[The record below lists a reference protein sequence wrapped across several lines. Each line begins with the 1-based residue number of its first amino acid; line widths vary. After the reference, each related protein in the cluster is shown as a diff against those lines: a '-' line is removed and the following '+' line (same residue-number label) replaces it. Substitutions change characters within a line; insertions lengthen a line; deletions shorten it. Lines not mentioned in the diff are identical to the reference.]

1 MKRKP
6 TFKQTLACILSL
18 LILISTLPILSVTAE
33 ETTDEPITGT
43 TEDGFEYE
51 IIDGEVTIT
60 GYAGENTE
68 TEIQIPEA
76 IENLKVTTIGNFA
89 FDNAFTDYD
98 DFEGTGN
105 FVSVIIPDSVTSIGD
120 YAFRECIALSDIV
133 IPESVRSIGEYAFY
147 QCLYLDNIN
156 IPNSVTSIGDYAF
169 ECCYDLENITIPDSI
184 KQIGEDILE
193 STAYS
198 YNDNNWYNDALY
210 LGNIL
215 LAVTETGYY
224 DDDYEYQLGEQLGV
238 YEIREGTTLIA
249 DYAFA
254 RTGYTTIS
262 VPNTVTSIGTGAFS
276 SCGYLQSIN
285 IPASATEFGDSVFS
299 SDSLKYIN
307 VDKDNPLYSSNDGVL
322 LNKDGTTLLL
332 YPSGRTDSTYNVPKG
347 VTFIGERS
355 FSGNEYIENI
365 ILPHG
370 TTATGASAF
379 GLCKNLTSISLP
391 DTLTIIG
398 SQSFSSCKKLTEIK
412 LPTNL
417 EVIGKQ
423 AFAYSGL
430 KHVDIPYG
438 ITEISENSFQYATS
452 LKSVS
457 IPDSVV
463 SINDYAFYGTNLTD
477 ISIPNSVKSIG
488 DLVFC
493 SAPLESITIPEGVE
507 TIGSAIFYWCRN
519 LKSIDIPSSVTLLD
533 GTFNFSSLESINV
546 HKNNSVYTSL
556 DGVLF
561 DKNITTLIAYP
572 PSKTDTEYHIPEGV
586 TTVNQLTYNVKT
598 LFVPKSVTKIIESEI
613 YELST
618 IYGIKGSYAE
628 TYAQE
633 NGIQFVALTELI
645 DYDTN
650 ITVITKTDAQLR
662 VETITDVNTIDNVN
676 LILADEDVTA
686 LYDITLTKDGAEIQP
701 EGSVTVKVPTG
712 NENAKVYRVEADG
725 TLTDMNA
732 TYIDGFMVFTT
743 DHFSLYVLAVAKST
757 PAFDLGDV
765 DKDGD
770 INIKDATA
778 IQKHIAMLI
787 TLDDEAI
794 ILADY
799 DGDSEVTIKDATA
812 IQKKIAGLI

>member
-1 MKRKP
+1 MP
-6 TFKQTLACILSL
+6 V
-18 LILISTLPILSVTAE
+18 LSVSAE

-51 IIDGEVTIT
+51 IADGEVTIT
-60 GYAGENTE
+60 GYVGENTE

-76 IENLKVTTIGNFA
+76 IKNLKVTTIGNFA

-105 FVSVIIPDSVTSIGD
+105 FVSVIIPDSVTSICD

-133 IPESVRSIGEYAFY
+133 IPKSVTTIGEYAFDG
-147 QCLYLDNIN
+147 CTNLDSIT

-169 ECCYDLENITIPDSI
+169 TSCYALENITIPDSI
-184 KQIGEDILE
+184 KHIGEDILE

-224 DDDYEYQLGEQLGV
+224 DDDYNYQPGEQLGV
-238 YEIREGTTLIA
+238 YEIREGTALIA

-262 VPNTVTSIGTGAFS
+262 VPNTVISIGTGAFS

-285 IPASATEFGDSVFS
+285 IPASTTEFGDSVFS

-307 VDKDNPLYSSNDGVL
+307 VDEDNPLYSSNDGVL
-322 LNKDGTTLLL
+322 LSKDGATLLL
-332 YPSGRTDSTYNVPKG
+332 YPKGRTDSIYNVPNG
-347 VTFIGERS
+347 VTIIGDSS
-355 FSGNEYIENI
+355 FKGNDYIETLV
-365 ILPHG
+365 LPKG
-370 TTATGASAF
+370 ITVTGESAF
-379 GLCKNLTSISLP
+379 NNCKKLTSISLP
-391 DTLTIIG
+391 DTLTHIG
-398 SQSFSSCKKLTEIK
+398 DYSFLRCENLTEIK
-412 LPTNL
+412 LPASIET
-417 EVIGKQ
+417 IGSQ

-452 LKSVS
+452 LERVT

-507 TIGSAIFYWCRN
+507 TIGGAIFYWCKN

-533 GTFNFSSLESINV
+533 GTFNFSSLEAINV
-546 HKNNSVYTSL
+546 HESNSVYTSF

-561 DKNITTLIAYP
+561 DKDMTTLIAYP

-586 TTVNQLTYNVKT
+586 TTVNQLTHNINT
-598 LFVPKSVTKIIESEI
+598 LFVPESVTEIKESGT

-618 IYGIKGSYAE
+618 IYGIKDSYAE
-628 TYAQE
+628 NYAQE

-645 DYDTN
+645 DHDSN
-650 ITVITKTDAQLR
+650 IIIITGTDAQLE

-686 LYDITLTKDGAEIQP
+686 LYDITLTKDGAKIQP
-701 EGSVTVKVPTG
+701 EGAVTVKIPTD

-757 PAFDLGDV
+757 STFELGDV
-765 DKDGD
+765 DKDGN

-778 IQKHIAMLI
+778 IQKHIAMLDI
-787 TLDDEAI
+787 LDDEAML
-794 ILADY
+794 LADY
-799 DGDSEVTIKDATA
+799 DADGVVTIKDATA
-812 IQKKIAGLI
+812 IQKKIAGLL